1 MSDTYK
7 EFEITA
13 DMISTNVSLD
23 EFKYTEQLERNW
35 IFYHADVLIHIHND
49 LIGGMFLLTT
59 SLPAE
64 YESINDLNFDISYE
78 SSDMTRNMEFS
89 KNMEREVESEK
100 YLTELKVFDK
110 TEGYARAWFACPELA
125 EQTLKDLSDQLNNR
139 NGNDVVKGLRQ
150 AAYDQLDKVALAH
163 KQKSAA

>member
-23 EFKYTEQLERNW
+23 DLKYIEYLERGW
-35 IFYHADVLIHIHND
+35 IFYQADVLIHVHND
-49 LIGGMFLLTT
+49 LIGGKFLLTT

-64 YESINDLNFDISYE
+64 YESINDLNFDITYE

-89 KNMEREVESEK
+89 KNMECEAESEE
-100 YLTELKVFDK
+100 YLVGLNVLDK
-110 TEGYARAWFACPELA
+110 TEGYARAWFDCPELA
-125 EQTLKDLSDQLNNR
+125 AETLTYLSEQLNDR